1 MKNKMIGF
9 VAILATLL
17 IFVGVAGIDGT
28 ETVTFIELFP
38 WLCVTGVGVAIWTL
52 LAFLFG

>member
-1 MKNKMIGF
+1 MRNKMVGF

-28 ETVTFIELFP
+28 ETAALVELFP
-38 WLCVTGVGVAIWTL
+38 WFCVALVGGAIWAL